1 METVKSAERSH
12 SGQMSQVQRHG
23 SAQRRG
29 TPSRARLDAVGG
41 RAGPQ
46 FRSEGYREVVSAPPP
61 FLVRSGSIIT
71 AIALLTL
78 TIVACIVPYPSI
90 VGGRAQI
97 VSAQLPVTLL
107 SRGNGKLAL
116 LAAKEGGLVSRDDIL
131 AIIDDGS
138 DVRAMLELMRWLGS
152 VPVDLSEGQ
161 ILPAAPAIAPAR
173 LGIAAAPLLVVIQAL
188 TNLTTFRASSDT
200 ADQVAQ
206 LRQVVATHKQLVE
219 QFRDK
224 ESAAETAMKADQR
237 MQAGRETLVANGYAT
252 NAYLDKFEAGRQSQ
266 RDRLAETRIATARN
280 LATIATTEREI
291 SALLA
296 ARRDHDTEMV
306 ARLAGALR
314 DLRGVMQE
322 WERVN
327 VIRAPQS
334 GRVRLFG
341 LWSEA
346 QNLKAGDT
354 FAVVEPVITTPTA
367 FAFVP
372 AAGFGKV
379 QLGQRVTIR
388 LDAYPRMEFGLL
400 EARVAATSAVAID
413 GKYRILLDLPKG
425 LQLSGGRT
433 VQFTQNMD
441 GDARIE
447 VNSLRLIQ
455 QMFNHLLALT
465 E

>member
-1 METVKSAERSH
+1 V
-12 SGQMSQVQRHG
+12 
-23 SAQRRG
+23 
-29 TPSRARLDAVGG
+29 VGG

-46 FRSEGYREVVSAPPP
+46 FRSEGYREVIGAPPP
-61 FLVRSGSIIT
+61 FLVRAGSIIT
-71 AIALLTL
+71 AIALSTL
-78 TIVACIVPYPSI
+78 AVVACIVPYPSI
-90 VGGRAQI
+90 VGGRAHI

-116 LAAKEGGLVSRDDIL
+116 LAAKEGDLVSRDDIL

-138 DVRAMLELMRWLGS
+138 DVRAMLDLERWLGN
-152 VPVDLSEGQ
+152 VPADLSEGQ
-161 ILPAAPAIAPAR
+161 VLPAVPAVATGK
-173 LGIAAAPLLVVIQAL
+173 LGAAQAPLLVAIQSL
-188 TNLTTFRASSDT
+188 TNLVAFRASSDT

-206 LRQVVATHKQLVE
+206 LRQVVATHKQLVD

-224 ESAAETAMKADQR
+224 ENAAEASLKADQR
-237 MQAGRETLVANGYAT
+237 MQAGRETLIANGYAN

-280 LATIATTEREI
+280 LTTIATTEREI

-296 ARRDHDTEMV
+296 ARRDRDTEMA

-314 DLRGVMQE
+314 ELRGVMQE
-322 WERVN
+322 WERIN
-327 VIRAPQS
+327 VIRAPLA

-354 FAVVEPVITTPTA
+354 FAVVEPAETTPTA

-413 GKYRILLDLPKG
+413 GKYRILLDLPRG
-425 LQLSGGRT
+425 LQLTGGRT

-455 QMFNHLLALT
+455 QMFNHLLAVI

>member
-1 METVKSAERSH
+1 METVRAVERSH
-12 SGQMSQVQRHG
+12 SAPLPP
-23 SAQRRG
+23 AQRQGPAPRHVVS
-29 TPSRARLDAVGG
+29 TRARTDVIGG
-41 RAGPQ
+41 RGGPQ
-46 FRSEGYREVVSAPPP
+46 LRSEDYREVVSAPPP

-71 AIALLTL
+71 AIAFVTL
-78 TIVACIVPYPSI
+78 AIVACIVPYPTI
-90 VGGRAQI
+90 VGGRALI
-97 VSAQLPVTLL
+97 VSTQLPVTLL
-107 SRGNGKLAL
+107 SRGSGKLAL
-116 LAAKEGGLVSRDDIL
+116 LAAKEGDVVARDDIL

-138 DVRAMLELMRWLGS
+138 DVRAMLDLERWLAG
-152 VPVDLSEGQ
+152 VPADLSEGRA
-161 ILPAAPAIAPAR
+161 LPAVPAVASAK
-173 LGIAAAPLLVVIQAL
+173 LGAASAPLLVVVQSL
-188 TNLTTFRASSDT
+188 TNLTAFRAASDT

-224 ESAAETAMKADQR
+224 ENAADAALKADQR
-237 MQAGRETLVANGYAT
+237 MQAGRETLIANGFAT
-252 NAYLDKFEAGRQSQ
+252 HAYLDKFEAGRQSQ
-266 RDRLAETRIATARN
+266 RDRLAESRIATARN

-296 ARRDHDTEMV
+296 ARRDRDSEMV

-314 DLRGVMQE
+314 ELRGVMQE
-322 WERVN
+322 WEHVN
-327 VIRAPQS
+327 VIRASQA

-341 LWSEA
+341 LWSES

-354 FAVVEPVITTPTA
+354 FAVVEPLNSTPTA

-400 EARVAATSAVAID
+400 EAKVAATSAVAID
-413 GKYRILLDLPKG
+413 GKYRVLLDLPNA
-425 LQLSGGRT
+425 LQLSGGRA

-455 QMFNHLLALT
+455 QMFNHLLAII

>member
-1 METVKSAERSH
+1 METVGVAERSH
-12 SGQMSQVQRHG
+12 PGQMSPVQRHDV
-23 SAQRRG
+23 AQRRV
-29 TPSRARLDAVGG
+29 TPSRARPNAVGG
-41 RAGPQ
+41 RAGPH
-46 FRSEGYREVVSAPPP
+46 FRSEGYREVISAPPP
-61 FLVRSGSIIT
+61 YLVRSGSIIT
-71 AIALLTL
+71 AIAFLTL
-78 TIVACIVPYPSI
+78 AIVACIVPYPSI
-90 VGGRAQI
+90 VGGRAHI

-116 LAAKEGGLVSRDDIL
+116 LAAKEGDLVSRDDIL

-138 DVRAMLELMRWLGS
+138 DVRAMLDLEWWLGN
-152 VPVDLSEGQ
+152 VPADLSEGQ
-161 ILPAAPAIAPAR
+161 VLPGVPAVATGKLGAAQ
-173 LGIAAAPLLVVIQAL
+173 APLLVVLQSL

-206 LRQVVATHKQLVE
+206 LRQVVATHKQLVD

-224 ESAAETAMKADQR
+224 ENAAEASLKADQR
-237 MQAGRETLVANGYAT
+237 MQAGRETLIANGYAN

-266 RDRLAETRIATARN
+266 RDRLAESRIATARN
-280 LATIATTEREI
+280 LTTIATTEREI

-296 ARRDHDTEMV
+296 ARRDRDTEMA

-322 WERVN
+322 WERIN
-327 VIRAPQS
+327 VIRASQA

-346 QNLKAGDT
+346 QNLKTGDT
-354 FAVVEPVITTPTA
+354 FAVVEPINATPTA

-372 AAGFGKV
+372 ATGFGKV

-455 QMFNHLLALT
+455 QMFNHLLAMT